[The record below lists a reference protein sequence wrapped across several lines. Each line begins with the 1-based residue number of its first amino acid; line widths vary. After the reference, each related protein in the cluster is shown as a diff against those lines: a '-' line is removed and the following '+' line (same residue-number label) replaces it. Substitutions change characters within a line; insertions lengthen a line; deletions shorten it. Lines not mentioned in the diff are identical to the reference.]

1 MKKIDRTQMVIYGEI
16 NHEYLSN
23 VVIEAINTNEFK
35 TDNINLKKDVL
46 KGAVVTKIVDDLRR
60 KYGKNSLNQRL
71 SFNPYA
77 VIKEGF
83 DMAKKTELV
92 KSNKE
97 IEEIDNKTHKKTGNM
112 IYETQSMIRGKRFYQ
127 NVIKG
132 AKLDEKF
139 RKIANIGIYGE
150 HLSIK
155 YDNFIQSIGQVE
167 RTVDGHTQTGIVS
180 KYIGRTRDKDVY
192 IIEWSSPKDD
202 SSSDI
207 EVMNGLTFRA
217 KYPQFDGDNT
227 QIRQKAQKIADEES
241 MKKMRKYRKII

>member
-1 MKKIDRTQMVIYGEI
+1 MKKIDRTQMVVYGQL
-16 NHEYLSN
+16 NNKYLYD
-23 VVIEAINTNEFK
+23 VVMEAIDTNEFK

-46 KGAVVTKIVDDLRR
+46 KGVVMTTIVDDLRR
-60 KYGKNSLNQRL
+60 KYGENSLKQRL

-83 DMAKKTELV
+83 DIAKRTEIVKT
-92 KSNKE
+92 NKQV
-97 IEEIDNKTHKKTGNM
+97 EEISDITHKRTGNM
-112 IYETQSMIRGKRFYQ
+112 IYETQSMVRGKRFYQ
-127 NVIKG
+127 NIIKD
-132 AKLDEKF
+132 AQLDKEF

-180 KYIGRTRDKDVY
+180 KYIGKTRDKDVY

-202 SSSDI
+202 GGSDV
-207 EVMNGLTFRA
+207 EVMSGASFRTN
-217 KYPQFDGDNT
+217 YPQFRDNSKARKDA
-227 QIRQKAQKIADEES
+227 QILADQIS
-241 MKKMRKYRKII
+241 MANMERLRKII